1 MMWSSG
7 HWLEGLGEGA
17 VMRAVSKHAF
27 PGAARTCRH
36 LFVCRK
42 LSWEKRGR
50 LFPSAARRGGVAG
63 REELEGGVMLVFK
76 VDYFVFLVVFDY

>member
-1 MMWSSG
+1 MYQWTLVGRTRRGSG
-7 HWLEGLGEGA
+7 HEGC
-17 VMRAVSKHAF
+17 AF

-42 LSWEKRGR
+42 LYWEKRGR
-50 LFPSAARRGGVAG
+50 LFPSAARWGGVAG
-63 REELEGGVMLVFK
+63 RQGGAVLVFK

>member
-1 MMWSSG
+1 MMCSSG
-7 HWLEGLGEGA
+7 HWLGGLGEGA

-27 PGAARTCRH
+27 PGATRTCRH

-42 LSWEKRGR
+42 LSWEQRGR
-50 LFPSAARRGGVAG
+50 LFPSAARWGGVAG
-63 REELEGGVMLVFK
+63 REGGAVLVFK